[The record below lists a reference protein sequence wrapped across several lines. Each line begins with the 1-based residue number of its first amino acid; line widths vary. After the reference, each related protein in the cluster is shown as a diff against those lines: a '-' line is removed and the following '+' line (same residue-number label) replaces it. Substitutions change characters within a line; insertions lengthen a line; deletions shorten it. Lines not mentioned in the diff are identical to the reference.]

1 MFQRRL
7 LLKGNCIKEI
17 NKWILT
23 KWDYSGKPSSPIQS
37 ILSIF
42 RFSQISSLVGWNFG
56 LKIEFKHDIC
66 IFDIPYHIF
75 AAVLKV
81 IIMVA
86 VKIKM
91 TSWVDR
97 FAVPEPKL
105 KVTTPRILFLPPVV
119 DDDPMRTILTICNYS
134 LQFIHA
140 RRARIKGSLRST
152 NWMNFQNKHF
162 RSNNLLQI
170 YWRYSL

>member
-1 MFQRRL
+1 MD
-7 LLKGNCIKEI
+7 
-17 NKWILT
+17 ILT
-23 KWDYSGKPSSPIQS
+23 KWDYLGMSNSEHSDHFPIQS
-37 ILSIF
+37 
-42 RFSQISSLVGWNFG
+42 NFFPCW
-56 LKIEFKHDIC
+56 LKFWPQNWIQTRD

-105 KVTTPRILFLPPVV
+105 NVTTPRILLPPVV
-119 DDDPMRTILTICNYS
+119 DDDPMRTILTICNYT

-140 RRARIKGSLRST
+140 RWARIKGSLRST
-152 NWMNFQNKHF
+152 NWMSFQNKHL

-170 YWRYSL
+170 CWRLKL